1 MSDNDTMFVAE
12 IYALYKQ
19 IEETIKRY
27 GYEERVLSSN
37 VIAIIEPEEQQ
48 TDEGQLHVK
57 SMYTFNLIDKEE
69 LEVIKD
75 LMTQLY
81 NQENLDLDDLLG
93 DLGISLN

>member
-12 IYALYKQ
+12 IYSLYKQ

-37 VIAIIEPEEQQ
+37 VIAIIEPEEEQ
-48 TDEGQLHVK
+48 TDQDQLHVK
-57 SMYTFNLIDKEE
+57 SMYTFNIIDNEE

-93 DLGISLN
+93 GLGISLN

>member
-12 IYALYKQ
+12 IYALYKE
-19 IEETIKRY
+19 IEGTIKRY
-27 GYEERVLSSN
+27 GYEDKVLSSS
-37 VIAIIEPEEQQ
+37 VLAIIDEEEESE
-48 TDEGQLHVK
+48 EGQMNVK

-69 LEVIKD
+69 LEIMKE

-81 NQENLDLDDLLG
+81 DKENPGLDDLLR

>member
-1 MSDNDTMFVAE
+1 MFVAE

-19 IEETIKRY
+19 IEDTIKRY
-27 GYEERVLSSN
+27 GYEERVLSSS
-37 VIAIIEPEEQQ
+37 VIAIIEPEEEQ
-48 TDEGQLHVK
+48 TDEGQLNVK
-57 SMYTFNLIDKEE
+57 SMYTFNLVDQEE